1 MTSSSG
7 RLSTTGG
14 DAGMTGWLR
23 LTLGLLAIVVGLVWT
38 LQGLGTLR
46 GSVMSGDDIW
56 AIIGPIVTAIGLAV
70 LVVGLRARTRA
81 KRR

>member
-1 MTSSSG
+1 
-7 RLSTTGG
+7 
-14 DAGMTGWLR
+14 MTGWLR
-23 LTLGLLAIVVGLVWT
+23 LSLGLLAVVVGLVWT

-46 GSVMSGDDIW
+46 GSAMSGDDVW
-56 AIIGPIVTAIGLAV
+56 AIIGPIFVVIGLAL